1 MGAVSTNQEFQ
12 RVQRDPLKHPKAP
25 ETGLFYACNTHVD
38 SLASAELEK
47 HGYLCLKAYQDDF
60 EFPSACPHRP
70 IHDLGGVTL

>member
-1 MGAVSTNQEFQ
+1 MDAVSTNQEFQ

-47 HGYLCLKAYQDDF
+47 HGYLALKHIKTTSNFLPPALIGQF
-60 EFPSACPHRP
+60 TTGA
-70 IHDLGGVTL
+70 G